1 MLADQVSIKDRAFN
15 YGDGVF
21 ETVAVHDTKMHY
33 WSEHYHRL
41 KLGCDRLGIKP
52 PNENDLLND
61 IAKLDLSEN
70 SAVLKIVVSRGEG
83 GRGYSVN
90 DVGEPNIVISKNSW
104 PVFVESYQQ
113 EGIKVRLCQHRLII
127 NPALAGIKHLNRLD
141 QVLARNEWHNDDYQ
155 EGLMLDQD
163 DYLLEGISSNLFVK
177 INQQWITPPVKD
189 CAVAGIM
196 RNAVVR
202 KMDDLGINLEQR
214 KIHVSEL
221 SSVKEMFVSN
231 SIWGIVPVVSCESN
245 LFEKGDNTQQL
256 QMGIEQEKE
265 SVSYVI

>member
-1 MLADQVSIKDRAFN
+1 MADQISIKDRAFN

-21 ETVAVHDTKMHY
+21 ETIAVHHNKLHY
-33 WSEHYHRL
+33 WSEHFHRL
-41 KLGCDRLGIKP
+41 KLGCDSLGIKP
-52 PNENDLLND
+52 PNENDLLSD
-61 IAKLDLSEN
+61 IAKLDLSE
-70 SAVLKIVVSRGEG
+70 SSSVLKIVVSRGEG
-83 GRGYSVN
+83 GRGYSVSG
-90 DVGEPNIVISKNSW
+90 VGEPNTVISKNPW
-104 PVFVESYQQ
+104 PVFVGPYQQ

-155 EGLMLDQD
+155 EGLMLNQG

-177 INQQWITPPVKD
+177 INQQWITSPAKD
-189 CAVAGIM
+189 CVVAGVM
-196 RNAVVR
+196 RDAVVR
-202 KMDDLGINLEQR
+202 KMDGLGINLEQR

-231 SIWGIVPVVSCESN
+231 SIWGIVPVVYCESN
-245 LFEKGDNTQQL
+245 VFEIGNNTQQL
-256 QMGIEQEKE
+256 QTKIEQEKE